1 MQINSNPL
9 TLFDFI
15 GNQEKTNEVLE
26 NLAERSKKDVVSGL
40 QAFETGLNLNEF
52 EETLKQIENGEIS
65 VDLPTI
71 ENYFSFN
78 QNKLESALS
87 SLQRNFDLEPPLEV
101 TVEDGGLQ
109 VSEHEDQDRIQRY
122 LDRDES
128 LNKLITQTSK
138 LSQFVE
144 WAQAKEQAATFK
156 EEGMSESELVDF
168 LKSARTVVT
177 ETNRLYV
184 SNEAS
189 LFDSEDQTKG
199 LIDKYTVKKEV
210 VN

>member
-15 GNQEKTNEVLE
+15 GNQEKTNDVLDD
-26 NLAERSKKDVVSGL
+26 LAERAKKDVVSGL

-52 EETLKQIENGEIS
+52 EETLKQIEKGEIS

-78 QNKLESALS
+78 QNKLESAIG
-87 SLQRNFDLEPPLEV
+87 SLQRNFDLDPPLEV
-101 TVEDGGLQ
+101 TVEDGALQ
-109 VSEHEDQDRIQRY
+109 VSDHQEQDRIQRY

-156 EEGMSESELVDF
+156 EEGMSEAQLIEF
-168 LKSARTVVT
+168 LKEARTVVT
-177 ETNRLYV
+177 DPNRFII
-184 SNEAS
+184 SNEAT
-189 LFDSEDQTKG
+189 LFASQEQTQG
-199 LIDKYTVKKEV
+199 LIDKYTVKKEA